1 MSEAPSKLQLQEPP
15 DVLEGKQS
23 KEEAQEEKQS
33 KDMVAKV
40 EAALYSAGRPLDAEQ
55 LAKAAG
61 TVSARKA
68 MMIARDIQ
76 KAVNTSMRAL
86 EVVEYPG
93 PRFAMQLRADFTQ
106 VARKFATRPLLSKAA
121 LRTLSYIAYFQPIT
135 SSELV
140 LRRSSS
146 VYEHLRELQ
155 DVGFVIWERQ
165 GRGRAFRTTSRFS
178 DYFGLS
184 SDVDAMKKQLKGRG
198 LTLS

>member
-1 MSEAPSKLQLQEPP
+1 MSEVQESQP
-15 DVLEGKQS
+15 VAETQ
-23 KEEAQEEKQS
+23 EAQEAQEEKQS
-33 KDMVAKV
+33 RDMVARV
-40 EAALYSAGRPLDAEQ
+40 EAALYSSGRPLDADQ

-68 MMIARDIQ
+68 VMIARDIA
-76 KAVNTSMRAL
+76 KIVNSSMRAV

-121 LRTLSYIAYFQPIT
+121 LRTLSFIAYFQPIT

-140 LRRSSS
+140 QKRSSS
-146 VYEHLRELQ
+146 VYEHLHELQ
-155 DVGFVIWERQ
+155 DVGFLVWERQ
-165 GRGRAFRTTSRFS
+165 GRSRVFRTTPRFA

-184 SDVDAMKKQLKGRG
+184 TDVSVMKKQLETRKM
-198 LTLS
+198 TLR